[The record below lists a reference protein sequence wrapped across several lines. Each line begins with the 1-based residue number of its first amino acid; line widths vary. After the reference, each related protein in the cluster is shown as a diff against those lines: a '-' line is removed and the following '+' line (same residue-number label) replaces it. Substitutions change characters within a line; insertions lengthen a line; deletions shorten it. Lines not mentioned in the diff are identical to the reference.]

1 MWALHGLVAEVWA
14 LAIVLALK
22 PRVCDVAHLVVG
34 RLGQPGPTGRVGV
47 FGGGYALG
55 V

>member
-1 MWALHGLVAEVWA
+1 MWVLHGLVAEVWA

-22 PRVCDVAHLVVG
+22 PRVCDVAHLVGG
-34 RLGQPGPTGRVGV
+34 RMGRSGLTGGVGV
-47 FGGGYALG
+47 FGGGHALG